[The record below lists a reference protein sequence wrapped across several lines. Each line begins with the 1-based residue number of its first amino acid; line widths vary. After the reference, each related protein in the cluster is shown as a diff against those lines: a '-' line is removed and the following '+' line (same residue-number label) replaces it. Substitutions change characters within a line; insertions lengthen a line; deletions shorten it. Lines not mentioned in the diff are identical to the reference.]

1 MISIPGSLSFA
12 KFVSRPC
19 KICGGCQIRVPRSI
33 HSCIRFN
40 QRCTVQSVLA
50 VRSFFVERNDLYS
63 LAFTRLYST
72 DAFSRLLVTLSSSIA
87 DIFFSLSRLTL
98 YGFCYSSEFVTGFSW
113 KKLCD
118 FKGYRI
124 FATIIPKILNLWM
137 RGCTM
142 CTSCTKPQVCS
153 LSVFK

>member
-98 YGFCYSSEFVTGFSW
+98 YGFCYSSEFVTGFS
-113 KKLCD
+113 
-118 FKGYRI
+118 
-124 FATIIPKILNLWM
+124 
-137 RGCTM
+137 
-142 CTSCTKPQVCS
+142 
-153 LSVFK
+153 